1 MKVTL
6 ISMDNYI
13 ISYGVRCI
21 SSYLKQ
27 HGFDVSVIFV
37 RDIMDRDMPP
47 GILADIADI
56 CNGSD
61 IIGISLMT
69 SHFLHSIDLTN
80 YLKKRFN
87 IPLIW
92 GGIHP
97 TFCPDESIKWA
108 DIVCIGEGEESLL
121 ELCTRIREEKEYFDV
136 RGLWF
141 SRNGQVIKTA
151 GMPLIEE
158 LDKLPYPDYGT
169 AGHFIRDG
177 EHIVELTDKL
187 FEKYLSK
194 RKALDGS
201 YITEYYIST
210 SRGCPFKC
218 SFCSSN
224 SINGLYSGQKFHRL
238 RSVDKVIGEVHAL
251 INRYSFIKWIYFSD
265 DDIFASPIKRSE
277 ELSVKWKEK
286 IGLPFYCTCY
296 PTSYDERKMKM
307 LVDAGLGII
316 NIGIQ
321 SVSKKGCEVY
331 ERRIS
336 VEKLK
341 EVVNSVAA
349 FKNILP
355 PLYDFIL
362 DNPYEND
369 DDMIENLRFI
379 LEIPEPRQLQLFSL
393 VPFPGTG
400 LYKRMKDDGILY
412 KYHDKIY
419 KRSYSYPN
427 ITYINL
433 LFFLANNHVSPKIIK
448 ALSSGIAL
456 LLFNNRF
463 VKFMLSLIPYSTVI
477 WTVRTFI
484 TRELW
489 RFNKPMQE

>member
-1 MKVTL
+1 MKITL

-27 HGFDVSVIFV
+27 HGFDVSVIFA
-37 RDIMDRDMPP
+37 RDIIDRGMPP

-87 IPLIW
+87 IPVIW

-121 ELCTRIREEKEYFDV
+121 ELCTRIRDKKEYLDV
-136 RGLWF
+136 KGLWF
-141 SRNGQVIKTA
+141 SRNGQVIKTTS
-151 GMPLIEE
+151 MPLIEE

-224 SINGLYSGQKFHRL
+224 SIKELYSGQKFHRL
-238 RSVDKVIGEVHAL
+238 RSVDKVIGEVQAL
-251 INRYSFIKWIYFSD
+251 TKRYSFIKWIYFSD
-265 DDIFASPIKRSE
+265 DDIFASPMKRSE
-277 ELSVKWKEK
+277 ELSTKWKEN

-296 PTSYDERKMKM
+296 PASYDEKKMKM
-307 LVDAGLGII
+307 LVGSGLGII

-321 SVSKKGCEVY
+321 SVSKRGCEVY

-341 EVVNSVAA
+341 EVINSVAD

-369 DDMIENLRFI
+369 ADMIENLRFI

-400 LYKRMKDDGILY
+400 LYKRMKDDGILH

-427 ITYINL
+427 ITYVNL
-433 LFFLANNHVSPKIIK
+433 LFFLANNHVSPRIIK
-448 ALSSGIAL
+448 VLISGIAM

-463 VKFMLSLIPYSTVI
+463 VKLILSFIPYNAVI
-477 WTVRTFI
+477 LAVRTFI
-484 TRELW
+484 TRERW
-489 RFNKPMQE
+489 KFNRPMRE